1 MQLGIFRLNPTKIHS
16 HINIFQISTSDCI
29 IHYLFKKLPV
39 AFNFMTTANY
49 LGKRTKTRSYIKI
62 NRMN

>member
-39 AFNFMTTANY
+39 AFNFMTT
-49 LGKRTKTRSYIKI
+49 G
-62 NRMN
+62 